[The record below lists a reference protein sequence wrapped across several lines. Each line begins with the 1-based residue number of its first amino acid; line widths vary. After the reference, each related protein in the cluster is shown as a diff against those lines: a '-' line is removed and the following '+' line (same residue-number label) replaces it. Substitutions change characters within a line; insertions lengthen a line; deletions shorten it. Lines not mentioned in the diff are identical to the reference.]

1 MIYEHFK
8 KTLIFIGRTTTP
20 SISFASRQFEI
31 AFFFVFAIGMLPKKG
46 QGMPC
51 PYRQGMPCLY
61 VSTFGYRYVAFNSY
75 WFYASRVFDLQPL
88 TNVSKNHNA
97 KINILIIQKTKKYI
111 FFNTLQI
118 LYHTMFLVM
127 F

>member
-1 MIYEHFK
+1 M
-8 KTLIFIGRTTTP
+8 
-20 SISFASRQFEI
+20 SISKKHSYSLDELQRPLSH
-31 AFFFVFAIGMLPKKG
+31 LPVG
-46 QGMPC
+46 S
-51 PYRQGMPCLY
+51 PYRQGMPCLYY

-88 TNVSKNHNA
+88 TNISKNYNA

-111 FFNTLQI
+111 VFNTLQI
-118 LYHTMFLVM
+118 LYHTMFLVI

>member
-1 MIYEHFK
+1 M
-8 KTLIFIGRTTTP
+8 
-20 SISFASRQFEI
+20 SISKKHSSSLDELQRPLSHLP
-31 AFFFVFAIGMLPKKG
+31 VGSLRLPLSLLFAIGMLPKKG

-51 PYRQGMPCLY
+51 PYRQGMPCLCY

-88 TNVSKNHNA
+88 TNISKNYNA

-111 FFNTLQI
+111 VFNTPQI
-118 LYHTMFLVM
+118 LYHTMF
-127 F
+127 

>member
-1 MIYEHFK
+1 MKFVYDLSVSK
-8 KTLIFIGRTTTP
+8 KHSSSLGELQRP
-20 SISFASRQFEI
+20 LSHLPVGSLRLPLSLL
-31 AFFFVFAIGMLPKKG
+31 FAIGMLPNKLG
-46 QGMPC
+46 
-51 PYRQGMPCLY
+51 Y
-61 VSTFGYRYVAFNSY
+61 VSTFGYRYLAFNSY

-88 TNVSKNHNA
+88 ANISKNYNA

-111 FFNTLQI
+111 VFNTLQI

>member
-1 MIYEHFK
+1 M
-8 KTLIFIGRTTTP
+8 
-20 SISFASRQFEI
+20 SISKKHSYSLDELQRPLSHLP
-31 AFFFVFAIGMLPKKG
+31 VGSLRWPLSLLFAIGMLPKKG
-46 QGMPC
+46 
-51 PYRQGMPCLY
+51 QGMPCLY

-88 TNVSKNHNA
+88 TNVSKNYHA

-111 FFNTLQI
+111 IDNTLQI
-118 LYHTMFLVM
+118 LHHTMFLVM

>member
-1 MIYEHFK
+1 MSILKEHSYS
-8 KTLIFIGRTTTP
+8 LGELQRP
-20 SISFASRQFEI
+20 LSHLPVGSLRLPLSLLS
-31 AFFFVFAIGMLPKKG
+31 AIGMLPKKG

-51 PYRQGMPCLY
+51 PYLCY

-88 TNVSKNHNA
+88 TNVSKNYHA

-111 FFNTLQI
+111 IFNTLQI

>member
-1 MIYEHFK
+1 M
-8 KTLIFIGRTTTP
+8 
-20 SISFASRQFEI
+20 SISKKHSSSLDELQRPLSHLP
-31 AFFFVFAIGMLPKKG
+31 VGSLRWPLSLLFAIGMLPKKG

-88 TNVSKNHNA
+88 TNVSKILSCKDKHFLNTKNK
-97 KINILIIQKTKKYI
+97 KIYY
-111 FFNTLQI
+111 F
-118 LYHTMFLVM
+118 
-127 F
+127 